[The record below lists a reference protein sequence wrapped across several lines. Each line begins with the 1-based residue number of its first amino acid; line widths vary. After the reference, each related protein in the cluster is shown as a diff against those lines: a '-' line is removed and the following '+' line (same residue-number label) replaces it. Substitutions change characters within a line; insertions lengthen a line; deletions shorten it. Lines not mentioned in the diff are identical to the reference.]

1 MEEYNWGPTF
11 IVPSEVLS
19 KLSGI
24 VRLREE
30 FDEELLDKELG
41 ALGIAGV
48 IEKVTNPWY
57 YRRKG
62 TETWVKVGE
71 SEDKADSFGVTW
83 DTSKIENG
91 TYEVLGLMHVF
102 VRKNGSHHAIA
113 RQNIVEVTVQN

>member
-1 MEEYNWGPTF
+1 MKEYNWGPTF
-11 IVPSEVLS
+11 IVPSEILN

-62 TETWVKVGE
+62 TETWIKVGE

-83 DTSKIENG
+83 DTAKVPNG
-91 TYEVLGLMHVF
+91 KYEVLGLMHVF
-102 VRKNGSHHAIA
+102 VRKDGAHHAIA

>member
-11 IVPSEVLS
+11 IVPSEVLNRF
-19 KLSGI
+19 SGI

-48 IEKVTNPWY
+48 IERVTNPWY

-62 TETWVKVGE
+62 TETWIKVGE

-83 DTSKIENG
+83 DTSKVQNG

-102 VRKNGSHHAIA
+102 VRKDGSQHAIA
-113 RQNIVEVTVQN
+113 RQNIVEVTIEN